1 MKLGKLYNDILNE
14 EFEGGNLYGYH
25 VTSAN
30 NLESI
35 NNNGFNVG
43 HRSMQGKGVYAF
55 YDIYDAK
62 RYAHKG
68 EVSNPV
74 IVKFKITSTHSLM
87 IINTEIAKE
96 VYGPKYH
103 LVDQINRK
111 YWNGEKGMNGFLIG
125 AKKVYKK
132 EYTMDMLIEELNEIE
147 TNNTESNQ
155 RIFWSYMIPKTESDR
170 LNLLHNGNY
179 GIEYRINYTK
189 LMYPMGYY
197 ALDSERKFSD
207 YNEFEKNDEIPPGEE
222 YDDLRRAKGDLDL
235 HTLKVKLEAQQY
247 KVRNNREYDLLSKL
261 ISQITDISGY

>member
-1 MKLGKLYNDILNE
+1 MKLSNIYNQLIKE
-14 EFEGGNLYGYH
+14 EFEGGSLYGYH
-25 VTSAN
+25 VTSST

-35 NNNGFNVG
+35 NKNGFNIG

-55 YDIYDAK
+55 YDMFDAK

-74 IVKFKITSTHSLM
+74 IVKFQITSTHSLM

-96 VYGPKYH
+96 VFGERYH
-103 LVDQINRK
+103 LVDQINSS
-111 YWNGEKGMNGFLIG
+111 YWNGIKGIEGFLEG
-125 AKKVYKK
+125 AKKVYK
-132 EYTMDMLIEELNEIE
+132 EDYTMEDLVAELNEIE

-155 RIFWSYMIPKTESDR
+155 RIFWAYMLPKTESDR
-170 LNLLHNGNY
+170 INLLHKGAY

-189 LMYPMGYY
+189 LMYPMGYFS
-197 ALDSERKFSD
+197 LNSEHKFSD
-207 YNEFEKNDEIPPGEE
+207 YNEFEKDDEIPPGEE

-247 KVRNNREYDLLSKL
+247 KVRNNYEYDLLGKM
-261 ISQITDISGY
+261 IGQITDLTGY